1 VYHDGTNAANSL
13 VAATP
18 GLSHQSTGNWVSVSY
33 NQEQRDSDGMAA
45 PTSSTLT
52 MRTTGVYIFSANISF
67 AGNGTGVR
75 GVRFT
80 SDGTTDVFARAVIP
94 GHADGVTVSLVS
106 RPVQINAGSTVTLQ
120 AFQNSTGNLALSALS
135 FDSPFWGAVL
145 VGNV

>member
-1 VYHDGTNAANSL
+1 
-13 VAATP
+13 
-18 GLSHQSTGNWVSVSY
+18 
-33 NQEQRDSDGMAA
+33 
-45 PTSSTLT
+45 
-52 MRTTGVYIFSANISF
+52 
-67 AGNGTGVR
+67 
-75 GVRFT
+75 
-80 SDGTTDVFARAVIP
+80 VIP